1 MVSFL
6 FSFFCIPKRIE
17 QMYQAE
23 KGDKEV
29 LSLDYCRL
37 RRRRRLWPNSEVLS
51 LGWSEPVSSRSGAAA
66 TVYGGIT
73 LR

>member
-1 MVSFL
+1 
-6 FSFFCIPKRIE
+6 
-17 QMYQAE
+17 MYQAE